1 MKRVIKLPVSKF
13 KNALPGERHAR
24 WSALLVLLLA
34 GLVFLSFTE
43 AAVPEEKPVKGGG
56 TLTSIE
62 SDGAVIINGKRY
74 LMSFSAQI
82 LDWRKFSV
90 SLNKFSL
97 PARVY
102 FEFEQ
107 TQGGPIIK
115 VIKEIP
121 Q

>member
-13 KNALPGERHAR
+13 KNVLPGRGYAR

-62 SDGAVIINGKRY
+62 SDGAVIIDGKRY
-74 LMSFSAQI
+74 AVSSSAQI

-90 SLNKFSL
+90 SLHRFSL

-102 FEFEQ
+102 FEYEP
-107 TQGGPIIK
+107 TQNGPIIK

>member
-1 MKRVIKLPVSKF
+1 MKLS
-13 KNALPGERHAR
+13 G
-24 WSALLVLLLA
+24 LLLA
-34 GLVFLSFTE
+34 VLVFLSV
-43 AAVPEEKPVKGGG
+43 AGNAVSEEKRAKGGG

-90 SLNKFSL
+90 SLSKFSL

-107 TQGGPIIK
+107 AQDGPVIRL
-115 VIKEIP
+115 IKEIP